1 MFRMLVTP
9 LAAHCAMKLQ
19 AQEALLF
26 GDEDLAMNEPP
37 TPKKAKKDKKD
48 KKAAPAANEMAALAA
63 AMADGED
70 IDFSAGDVNYWC
82 C

>member
-48 KKAAPAANEMAALAA
+48 KKAALAA

>member
-1 MFRMLVTP
+1 
-9 LAAHCAMKLQ
+9 MKLQ

-26 GDEDLAMNEPP
+26 GDEDNAMEPP

-70 IDFSAGDVNYWC
+70 IDFSAGRCYDM
-82 C
+82 